1 MGDRL
6 RRTMMFVP
14 GNNPGMVKDAYIYKC
29 DSIML
34 IRGFCFII
42 RKNATQSFSLSL
54 RAIDYGDKELV
65 VRINNP
71 RTQWIMDIK
80 AMVGY
85 NWCNQIA

>member
-29 DSIML
+29 DSIMFDL
-34 IRGFCFII
+34 ED
-42 RKNATQSFSLSL
+42 SVSLNEKDAARYLLYNSL
-54 RAIDYGDKELV
+54 RTIDYGDKELV

-71 RTQWIMDIK
+71 RTEMWNN
-80 AMVGY
+80 GY
-85 NWCNQIA
+85 